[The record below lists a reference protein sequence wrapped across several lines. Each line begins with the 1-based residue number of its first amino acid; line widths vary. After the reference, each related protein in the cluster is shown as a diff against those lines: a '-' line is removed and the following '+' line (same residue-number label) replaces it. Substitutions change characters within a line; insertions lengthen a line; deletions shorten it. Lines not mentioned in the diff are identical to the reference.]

1 MVFIVKGHSLVVFA
15 DTIFQY
21 KEAVRM
27 VPLFFAVAI
36 CATAAMNDIVVPSV
50 SHGGKK
56 SVGAKFTSGK
66 NMGYI

>member
-1 MVFIVKGHSLVVFA
+1 MLNCGLGSLFLFVLGVVFIVKGHSLVVFA

-50 SHGGKK
+50 SL
-56 SVGAKFTSGK
+56 
-66 NMGYI
+66 